1 MKKRLI
7 IMLIGLMALSGCGQ
21 NPSVSSQQ
29 ESEQTTTVSTLDPS
43 SESTTSETQSDESSS
58 ESSSEVPVS
67 EESSEDPVSEESSE
81 DPVSEESSEEQPLK
95 EFTTAKFTNKN
106 VIYNGEPH
114 TITVTGAPEG
124 TNITYYNNGPFT
136 NHGIYNM
143 SAHLE
148 KDGYIPKDLQ
158 ATLTIEKILIMFNL
172 MMLLL
177 NMMET
182 IIRKI
187 SL

>member
-1 MKKRLI
+1 
-7 IMLIGLMALSGCGQ
+7 
-21 NPSVSSQQ
+21 
-29 ESEQTTTVSTLDPS
+29 
-43 SESTTSETQSDESSS
+43 
-58 ESSSEVPVS
+58 
-67 EESSEDPVSEESSE
+67 
-81 DPVSEESSEEQPLK
+81 
-95 EFTTAKFTNKN
+95 
-106 VIYNGEPH
+106 
-114 TITVTGAPEG
+114 
-124 TNITYYNNGPFT
+124 
-136 NHGIYNM
+136 M